1 LKLLLTVVYDVPN
14 GSVFEVAAKLNGVPY
29 SAQSSATR
37 QEFLSILLPI
47 QLTFCSLMVGG
58 LIPF

>member
-1 LKLLLTVVYDVPN
+1 MLSLTVVYDVPN

-29 SAQSSATR
+29 SVQSTATR
-37 QEFLSILLPI
+37 EDVLRLLLLI
-47 QLTFCSLMVGG
+47 QLALCSLIVGW